1 MPRGGGVPAEALSTL
16 RRRIA
21 VLPARHPERSALV
34 TSTAQL
40 YAVSRASLYRLLRGD
55 RRPKDTHR
63 TDRGRPRVMPA
74 AEIERWCEII
84 AAMKIRTTNKKGRH
98 LSTVRILQL
107 LIEHGVDT
115 PDGFQQLA
123 PGRLTAS
130 TVNRH
135 LRRLGYNHERMTRQ
149 PPAVRFQAEYANALW
164 HFDMSPSDLKHLKT
178 PAWIDADR
186 QGAPILML
194 FSVVDDRSGVAY
206 QEYRCVYG
214 EDVETAL
221 RFLFNAMAPK
231 PSEAEAEA
239 DPFQGIPA
247 ALSLDNGPVA
257 KSAVFKRV
265 MESLGVEIL
274 PHMPA
279 GSDGR
284 RTTARAKGKVER
296 PFRTVKEAHETLY
309 HFHQP
314 ETEAEANRWL
324 ARFIATYNRGDHR
337 SEPHARIDDWLA
349 HLPDGGI
356 RQMCAWERFC
366 AFAREPERRLVGI
379 DCRLT
384 VAGVTYEVD
393 AELAGEAV
401 VVWWGL
407 FDQELWVEHDEE
419 RLGPFRPVG
428 GPIPLHRYRKHRKSR
443 HEVRADQV
451 AALAGKLALPR
462 AALSGKNAVI
472 MTGIRREADAVAVP
486 VRPFKDP
493 DPFHELVFANP
504 IAARRAIADAIRVPL
519 ATLPDDD
526 RAFIDAL
533 LNRTLARPEI
543 TAAIRDRFPQGRRG
557 GVGQC

>member
-1 MPRGGGVPAEALSTL
+1 MPRGGGVPAEALSAL
-16 RRRIA
+16 RRRFVA
-21 VLPARHPERSALV
+21 LPARHPERSALI

-40 YAVSRASLYRLLRGD
+40 YAVSRATLYRLLRGD
-55 RRPKDTHR
+55 RRPKDAHR
-63 TDRGRPRVMPA
+63 TDRGRPRALPA
-74 AEIERWCEII
+74 AEVERWCEII

-98 LSTVRILQL
+98 LSTVRTLQL
-107 LIEHGVDT
+107 LVEHGVDT
-115 PDGFQQLA
+115 PDGFQKLA
-123 PGRLTAS
+123 RGTLTAS
-130 TVNRH
+130 TANRH
-135 LRRLGYNHERMTRQ
+135 LRRLGYDHERMTRQ

-186 QGAPILML
+186 QGAPLLML

-221 RFLFNAMAPK
+221 RFLFNAMSSKSPELGD
-231 PSEAEAEA
+231 EAN
-239 DPFQGIPA
+239 PFQGIPA

-265 MESLGVEIL
+265 MESLGIEML

-309 HFHQP
+309 HFHEP

-324 ARFIATYNRGDHR
+324 SRFIATYNRGDHR

-349 HLPDGGI
+349 HLPADGV

-393 AELAGEAV
+393 AELAGETV

-407 FDQELWVEHDEE
+407 FDQELWVEHGDE
-419 RLGPFRPVG
+419 RMGPFRPVG

-462 AALSGKNAVI
+462 AALSGENAVV
-472 MTGIRREADAVAVP
+472 MTGVLREVDAAVIP
-486 VRPFKDP
+486 VRPFQDP

-504 IAARRAIADAIRVPL
+504 IVARRAIADELRVPL
-519 ATLPDDD
+519 ATLSDDD
-526 RAFIDAL
+526 RTFIDAL

-543 TAAIRDRFPQGRRG
+543 IAAIRDRFPQGRRG
-557 GVGQC
+557 GVG

>member
-1 MPRGGGVPAEALSTL
+1 MPRGGGVPAEALSAL
-16 RRRIA
+16 RRRFVA
-21 VLPARHPERSALV
+21 LPARHPERSALI

-40 YAVSRASLYRLLRGD
+40 YAVSRATLYRLLRGD
-55 RRPKDTHR
+55 RRPKDAHR
-63 TDRGRPRVMPA
+63 TDRGRPRALPA
-74 AEIERWCEII
+74 AEVERWCEII

-98 LSTVRILQL
+98 LSTVRTLQL
-107 LIEHGVDT
+107 LVEHGVDT
-115 PDGFQQLA
+115 PDGFRKLA
-123 PGRLTAS
+123 PGTLTAS
-130 TVNRH
+130 TANRH
-135 LRRLGYNHERMTRQ
+135 LRRLGYDHERMTRQ

-186 QGAPILML
+186 QGAPLLML

-221 RFLFNAMAPK
+221 RFLFNAMSSKSPELGD
-231 PSEAEAEA
+231 EAN
-239 DPFQGIPA
+239 PFQGIPA

-265 MESLGVEIL
+265 MESLGIEML

-309 HFHQP
+309 HFHEP

-349 HLPDGGI
+349 HLPTDGV

-366 AFAREPERRLVGI
+366 AFAREPERRLVDI

-393 AELAGEAV
+393 AELSGETV

-407 FDQELWVEHDEE
+407 FDQELWVEHGDE
-419 RLGPFRPVG
+419 RMGPFRPVG

-462 AALSGKNAVI
+462 AALSGENAVV
-472 MTGIRREADAVAVP
+472 MTGVLREVDAAVIP
-486 VRPFKDP
+486 VRPFQDP

-504 IAARRAIADAIRVPL
+504 IVARRAIADELRVPL
-519 ATLPDDD
+519 ATLSDDD
-526 RAFIDAL
+526 RTFIDAL

-543 TAAIRDRFPQGRRG
+543 LIAIRGRFPQGRRG
-557 GVGQC
+557 GVGRC

>member
-1 MPRGGGVPAEALSTL
+1 MPRGGGVPAEALSAL
-16 RRRIA
+16 RRRFMA
-21 VLPARHPERSALV
+21 LPARHPERSALI

-40 YAVSRASLYRLLRGD
+40 YAVSRATLYRLLRGD
-55 RRPKDTHR
+55 RRPKDAHR
-63 TDRGRPRVMPA
+63 ADRGRPRALPA
-74 AEIERWCEII
+74 AEVERWCEII
-84 AAMKIRTTNKKGRH
+84 AAMKIRTINKKGRH
-98 LSTVRILQL
+98 LSTVRTLQL
-107 LIEHGVDT
+107 LVEHGVDT
-115 PDGFQQLA
+115 PDGFQKLA
-123 PGRLTAS
+123 PGTLTAS
-130 TVNRH
+130 TANRH
-135 LRRLGYNHERMTRQ
+135 LRRLGYDHERMTRQ

-186 QGAPILML
+186 QGAPLLML

-214 EDVETAL
+214 EDVETVL
-221 RFLFNAMAPK
+221 RFLFNAMSSKSPELGD
-231 PSEAEAEA
+231 EAN
-239 DPFQGIPA
+239 PFQGIPA
-247 ALSLDNGPVA
+247 APSLDNGPVA

-265 MESLGVEIL
+265 MESLGIEML

-309 HFHQP
+309 HFHEP

-324 ARFIATYNRGDHR
+324 ARFIATDNRGDHR

-349 HLPDGGI
+349 HLPADGV
-356 RQMCAWERFC
+356 RQMCAWERFR
-366 AFAREPERRLVGI
+366 AFARQPERRLVGI

-393 AELAGEAV
+393 AELAGETV

-407 FDQELWVEHDEE
+407 FDQELWVEHGDE
-419 RLGPFRPVG
+419 RMGPFRPVG

-462 AALSGKNAVI
+462 AALSGENAVV
-472 MTGIRREADAVAVP
+472 MTNMAREVDAAALP
-486 VRPFKDP
+486 VRPFQDP

-504 IAARRAIADAIRVPL
+504 IAARRAIADELRVPL
-519 ATLPDDD
+519 ATLSDDD
-526 RAFIDAL
+526 RTFIDAL

-543 TAAIRDRFPQGRRG
+543 LIAIRDRFPQGRRG
-557 GVGQC
+557 GVGRC